1 LESRN
6 DLLHLSIGATK
17 SDGQSRLFAENHP
30 LKKKHFH
37 NANTTK
43 HDVTGPNMNI
53 FRRRVRYRSVLRFAI
68 ALLYAHFV
76 GMRNMPTQCTRRW
89 RRRTTG

>member
-1 LESRN
+1 
-6 DLLHLSIGATK
+6 
-17 SDGQSRLFAENHP
+17 
-30 LKKKHFH
+30 
-37 NANTTK
+37 
-43 HDVTGPNMNI
+43 VTGPNMNI